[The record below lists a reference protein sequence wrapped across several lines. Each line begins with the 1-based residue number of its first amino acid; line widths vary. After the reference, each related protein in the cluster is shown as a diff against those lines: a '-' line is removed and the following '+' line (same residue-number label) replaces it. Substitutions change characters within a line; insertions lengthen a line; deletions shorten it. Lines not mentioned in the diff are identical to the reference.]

1 MFPRPTRLLVVQKA
15 SQSTELECHQMAKFF
30 SLFSVGVYQDSFYT
44 KQQHFTL
51 RIAQPQCFFT
61 TSKSHK
67 TLNCPLRNYGL
78 VCNAIFKFF
87 YTCAKTVMW
96 QPITELSKLI
106 KSEHC
111 VNGLTSV
118 LQAMAIAKNFLRSS
132 ASCGDCFHTFC
143 HSAILISC
151 NIFYSC
157 SK

>member
-1 MFPRPTRLLVVQKA
+1 
-15 SQSTELECHQMAKFF
+15 MAKFGFLLSFF
-30 SLFSVGVYQDSFYT
+30 SWGLSGQFLHKT
-44 KQQHFTL
+44 TAFTL
-51 RIAQPQCFFT
+51 RIVQSQRFFT

-78 VCNAIFKFF
+78 VCNAIFKLF

-157 SK
+157 SKWQLHSYFLAHSQHTQQT